1 MRAFLASLNDLNND
15 TNNDLS
21 SSPSSDNESKRK
33 RENKLIG
40 LCFVACSTH
49 GGFCTMAVDDEV
61 KAKKDVVPIDDD
73 TNEVTPSIDAL
84 VAERETMND
93 LV

>member
-1 MRAFLASLNDLNND
+1 
-15 TNNDLS
+15 
-21 SSPSSDNESKRK
+21 
-33 RENKLIG
+33 
-40 LCFVACSTH
+40 
-49 GGFCTMAVDDEV
+49 MAVDDEV

-84 VAERETMND
+84 VAELETMND